1 MFRTGLDKRLIPP
14 LPHFPSF
21 QKRRFDSDSF
31 AKIYDA
37 HVDKIYKYIYYK
49 VGTAAEAEDLTA
61 QVFLNAWQAR
71 GRYRWTERPVS
82 AWLFRIAHNL
92 VIDHFRTNHAT
103 VSIDGVPFLSY
114 DDDVEELAQ
123 QHLTADLL
131 RKAME
136 QLTDDQREVVLLK
149 FLEGYNTAEVATILS
164 RDQAAVRAL
173 QRRALIALHRI
184 LRNEEFVEPNQH
196 SLATNCMD

>member
-1 MFRTGLDKRLIPP
+1 MFWIRSDKRLDA
-14 LPHFPSF
+14 LARFSSR
-21 QKRRFDSDSF
+21 QSSQFDSESF

-49 VGTAAEAEDLTA
+49 VGTAVEAEDLTA
-61 QVFLNAWQAR
+61 QVFLNAWQAL
-71 GRYRWTERPVS
+71 GRYRQTDRPVS

-92 VIDHFRTNHAT
+92 VIDHFRTQHAT
-103 VSIDGVPFLSY
+103 VPIDGLPFLSY

-123 QHLTADLL
+123 QHLTADML
-131 RKAME
+131 RQAMQ
-136 QLTDDQREVVLLK
+136 QLTDDQRDVILLK
-149 FLEGYNTAEVATILS
+149 FLDGYSTAEVATILS

-184 LRNEEFVEPNQH
+184 LKNNAEFIGQMPR
-196 SLATNCMD
+196 A